1 MHVAE
6 PTHLN
11 VFTVQE
17 YDAPTKEEPEKKAR
31 SWTKVG
37 IAFPHKEGLGFNIQL
52 KALPVNGQLVAL
64 PAEEVEVE
72 EPARAPTPAP
82 AAHRRR

>member
-1 MHVAE
+1 MHAAE

-17 YDAPTKEEPEKKAR
+17 FDAPTKEEPDKKAR

-37 IAFPHKEGLGFNIQL
+37 IAFPHKEGTGFNIQL

-64 PAEEVEVE
+64 PAEEAEVE
-72 EPARAPTPAP
+72 EPPSRAPAP

>member
-1 MHVAE
+1 MHTAE

-17 YDAPTKEEPEKKAR
+17 YDAPTKEEPGKKAR

-37 IAFPHKEGLGFNIQL
+37 IAFPHKEGPGFNIQL

-64 PAEEVEVE
+64 PADEPETE
-72 EPARAPTPAP
+72 EPAPRAQP
-82 AAHRRR
+82 AAAPRRR

>member
-1 MHVAE
+1 MSTPE

-11 VFTVQE
+11 VYTVQE
-17 YDAPTKEEPEKKAR
+17 FDAPSKDEPGKKAR

-37 IAFPHKEGLGFNIQL
+37 IAFPHKDGLGFNIQL

-64 PAEEVEVE
+64 PAAEDPEAE
-72 EPARAPTPAP
+72 AP
-82 AAHRRR
+82 ASRRNPRPQR

>member
-1 MHVAE
+1 MHTAE

-17 YDAPTKEEPEKKAR
+17 YDAPTKEEPDRKAR

-37 IAFPHKEGLGFNIQL
+37 IAFPHKEGPGFSIEL
-52 KALPVNGQLVAL
+52 RAFPVDGRLVVLPPDADGDNGK
-64 PAEEVEVE
+64 
-72 EPARAPTPAP
+72 
-82 AAHRRR
+82 